1 MKKTVKKLVLAK
13 ETVKNLG
20 NVTGGLY
27 ENYTAAYCNAESY
40 GIACGTFSAN
50 DSICCSG

>member
-20 NVTGGLY
+20 TDKLQEVKGGVYNTSLDRCS
-27 ENYTAAYCNAESY
+27 E
-40 GIACGTFSAN
+40 
-50 DSICCSG
+50 SICTLYSCVRCG